1 MPTVD
6 PTSANIA
13 AIREQ
18 TAIPTTIMIPA
29 QMLFA
34 KNSWLIPRKT
44 ALKTPSML
52 FAAEASAAERSV
64 LETDPAVTCASAGA
78 ISPPARPLAK
88 FSAPI
93 RNSSVMKL
101 NASVNGGTFQA
112 PMNTLASAACRI
124 VEKNAPSDDPD
135 HHQRVPVGLQE
146 QRQAGADEDAV
157 EAEQP
162 GADRAAVHPDNE
174 RRRRSRRRGRARPA
188 KPSHASPMHIPTRIA
203 SPVTGLFMK
212 QTCPTPRRQE
222 STKSSSGF
230 ACARSAHAGIVP
242 LIDRPGGEP
251 PPEVLI
257 GVPSSC
263 RARDL
268 ERAL

>member
-1 MPTVD
+1 MPTVE
-6 PTSANIA
+6 PTSANTA

-18 TAIPTTIMIPA
+18 TAIPTTIRIPA

-34 KNSWLIPRKT
+34 KNSWLMPRKI
-44 ALKTPSML
+44 ALKIPSML

-93 RNSSVMKL
+93 RNISVMKL

-124 VEKNAPSDDPD
+124 VEKNDAERDPD

-146 QRQAGADEDAV
+146 QRQAGADQDAV
-157 EAEQP
+157 EAEQA
-162 GADRAAVHPDNE
+162 GADRAAVHAEEAAPWPST
-174 RRRRSRRRGRARPA
+174 RRDRARPRSRA
-188 KPSHASPMHIPTRIA
+188 
-203 SPVTGLFMK
+203 
-212 QTCPTPRRQE
+212 TPRR
-222 STKSSSGF
+222 
-230 ACARSAHAGIVP
+230 
-242 LIDRPGGEP
+242 
-251 PPEVLI
+251 
-257 GVPSSC
+257 
-263 RARDL
+263 
-268 ERAL
+268 